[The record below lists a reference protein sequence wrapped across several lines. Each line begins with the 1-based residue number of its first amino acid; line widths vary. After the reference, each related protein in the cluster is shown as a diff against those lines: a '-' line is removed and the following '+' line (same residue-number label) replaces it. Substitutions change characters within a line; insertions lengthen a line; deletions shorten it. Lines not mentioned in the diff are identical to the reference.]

1 MGLGQTMLT
10 VGFLVLLTF
19 AVVSINKMVVD
30 KDKSF
35 YEKEVI
41 KQSGTLADALFEE
54 IATKRFDEKA
64 DTAFVGIQDSLNFT
78 SPANLG
84 LDWSY
89 WYLINN
95 GTTWTLGAEERFT
108 VPLPDVVNTRNR
120 FRSFS
125 NADDRYD
132 DIDDYNGYSRTASSG
147 PFTGFRLWVNVEFVN
162 YDFSTNT
169 YSVST
174 VKQTHYKKVT
184 INVTNTGYLAD
195 TLTYFRIFSF

>member
-41 KQSGTLADALFEE
+41 KQSGNLADALFEE
-54 IATKRFDEKA
+54 ISTKRFDEMA
-64 DTAFVGIQDSLNFT
+64 DTAYVGIQDSLTFT
-78 SPANLG
+78 VPANLG
-84 LDWSY
+84 LDNSY
-89 WYLINN
+89 WYLVNN
-95 GTTWTLGAEERFT
+95 KTTWHLGAYEIGT
-108 VPLPDVVNTRNR
+108 IPLPDIVNVRNR

-132 DIDDYNGYSRTASSG
+132 DIDDYNGYSRTANSG
-147 PFTGFRLWVNVEFVN
+147 PFLGFNLWVDVDYVN
-162 YDFSTNT
+162 FNFSSGT
-169 YSVST
+169 YSISSV
-174 VKQTHYKKVT
+174 VQTHYKKVSVY
-184 INVTNTGYLAD
+184 VTNTNYLSD
-195 TLTYFRIFSF
+195 TLSYYRIFSF

>member
-1 MGLGQTMLT
+1 MLT

-64 DTAFVGIQDSLNFT
+64 DTAFVGIQDSLSFA
-78 SPANLG
+78 SPLNLG

-95 GTTWTLGAEERFT
+95 GTTWKLGADERGT
-108 VPLPDVVNTRNR
+108 VSLPDIVNTRNR

-132 DIDDYNGYSRTASSG
+132 DIDDYKGYIRTADSG
-147 PFTGFRLWVNVEFVN
+147 PFTGFSLWSTVEYIN
-162 YDFSTNT
+162 YNFSTNT
-169 YSVST
+169 YTVSAL
-174 VKQTHYKKVT
+174 KQTHYKRVT
-184 INVTNTGYLAD
+184 VYVTNTKYLQD
-195 TLTYFRIFSF
+195 TLSYYRIFSF

>member
-30 KDKSF
+30 KDQSF
-35 YEKEVI
+35 YEKEVL

-64 DTAFVGIQDSLNFT
+64 DTAFVGIQDSLAFNL
-78 SPANLG
+78 PANLG

-89 WYLINN
+89 WYLTNN
-95 GTTWTLGAEERFT
+95 GSSWRLGADERWT
-108 VPLPDVVNTRNR
+108 VSLPDVVNSRFR

-132 DIDDYNGYSRTASSG
+132 DIDDYKGYVRTADSG
-147 PFTGFRLWVNVEFVN
+147 PFKGFRIWVDVEYVN
-162 YDFSTNT
+162 FNFATQT
-169 YSVST
+169 YTSSPT
-174 VKQTHYKKVT
+174 KQTHYKKVQ
-184 INVTNTGYLAD
+184 ISIYNGNYLSD
-195 TLTYFRIFSF
+195 TLSYYRIYSF